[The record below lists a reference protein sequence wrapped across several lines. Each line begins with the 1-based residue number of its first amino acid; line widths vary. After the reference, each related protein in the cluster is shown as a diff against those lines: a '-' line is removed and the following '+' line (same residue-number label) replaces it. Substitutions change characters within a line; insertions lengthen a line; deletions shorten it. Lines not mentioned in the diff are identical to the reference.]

1 MTILAIIGG
10 LVGFIFAIA
19 FIAIGLKRFA
29 HGVDSTLSLS
39 NVQVILWTGV
49 ITGTYIAMAILKQ
62 GFLGEINSN
71 LLGLMGISAGSAV
84 AATTI
89 RTLQQPKIPIRAST
103 KSYTPPRTRG
113 LLAQEKKT
121 DELSIA
127 KLQMFMWTIV
137 TLTIYMIVFA
147 SYLANNRPELPDIGS
162 GLLVLM
168 GISHSAYL
176 GNKVAD
182 KPA

>member
-1 MTILAIIGG
+1 MTILAIVGG
-10 LVGFIFAIA
+10 FVGFIFAIA
-19 FIAIGLKRFA
+19 FITIGLKRFA
-29 HGVDSTLSLS
+29 RGVDGNLSLS

-49 ITGTYIAMAILKQ
+49 IAGTYIAMAILKQ
-62 GFLGEINSN
+62 GFLADINSN
-71 LLGLMGISAGSAV
+71 LLELMGISAGSIV
-84 AATTI
+84 AATSI
-89 RTLQQPKIPIRAST
+89 RTVQQPKIPARASNVP
-103 KSYTPPRTRG
+103 PPRTGG
-113 LLAQEKKT
+113 LLAQEKKP

-137 TLTIYMIVFA
+137 TLTIYVIVVA

-168 GISHSAYL
+168 GISHSAYI

-182 KPA
+182 KP